1 MSLPNRFGTFFW
13 KHSKAL
19 GSHCIYSVICIF
31 SIMFYK
37 GSLKLLNHLIREF
50 KSVSQQPLYELN
62 TLVCL
67 LNSRHCFYYPVD
79 KNKNRKRAITLLSCL
94 IYGNKNEWWRKEEGK
109 DREERT
115 TVQQF
120 HKYERFKVG
129 IGRLEPGE
137 DPFESVLIIDS

>member
-1 MSLPNRFGTFFW
+1 
-13 KHSKAL
+13 
-19 GSHCIYSVICIF
+19 
-31 SIMFYK
+31 MFYK

-79 KNKNRKRAITLLSCL
+79 KKKQKQEESYHSFCLVLSMGTKMSGMKGKKKGKTERKNYSTAISQIC
-94 IYGNKNEWWRKEEGK
+94 
-109 DREERT
+109 
-115 TVQQF
+115 
-120 HKYERFKVG
+120 ERFKAG